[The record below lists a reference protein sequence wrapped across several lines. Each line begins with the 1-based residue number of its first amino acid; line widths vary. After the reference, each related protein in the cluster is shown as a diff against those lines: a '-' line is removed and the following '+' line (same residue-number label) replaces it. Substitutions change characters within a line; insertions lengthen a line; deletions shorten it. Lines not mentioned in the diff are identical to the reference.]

1 MLPLLALWVE
11 AHGAA
16 RWVAF
21 AVGRAQLLAGMNE
34 IIVDVYSMQAA
45 LLMPPPT
52 VPTPSAAATDA
63 RHPQAASSQPT
74 DGDDAARATKRA
86 KPSEPAPAA
95 TADTASHHSELKLHA
110 ARSDSIDSLFD
121 GVFLSTAALPPS
133 APDAASRQLAVV
145 PYDGA
150 RSDAKVELLR
160 TTVKNLLE
168 VRARPAG
175 RLRGS
180 TGGLD
185 SKASLLALRL
195 QADKIL
201 AQIESFWSYT
211 EIMLEKAT
219 QMREHLEV
227 FVDVNSH
234 TSPSPGMHQRFCE
247 RINQYERFWNVLR
260 ALCDK

>member
-1 MLPLLALWVE
+1 MAQELAQGCSAVTRSAVATLPPQSCPYCIPFPSAVFCTHSAIDSALCERVRCQRE
-11 AHGAA
+11 SVACARTKPRHSVAFRAAAACPVVGDAHGAA
-16 RWVAF
+16 RSVAF

-150 RSDAKVELLR
+150 RSDAKIELLR

-168 VRARPAG
+168 VRARPAS
-175 RLRGS
+175 GS
-180 TGGLD
+180 TPRLD
-185 SKASLLALRL
+185 R
-195 QADKIL
+195 
-201 AQIESFWSYT
+201 
-211 EIMLEKAT
+211 
-219 QMREHLEV
+219 
-227 FVDVNSH
+227 
-234 TSPSPGMHQRFCE
+234 
-247 RINQYERFWNVLR
+247 R
-260 ALCDK
+260 ARQ

>member
-1 MLPLLALWVE
+1 ME
-11 AHGAA
+11 RGAA
-16 RWVAF
+16 RWGAF

-52 VPTPSAAATDA
+52 VPTPSAAATDT

-150 RSDAKVELLR
+150 RSDAKIELLR

-168 VRARPAG
+168 VRARQAG

-180 TGGLD
+180 TVRHHCLLCGCRLTK
-185 SKASLLALRL
+185 SWLKLKASGLTRRSCLRRPHRCASIWRPL
-195 QADKIL
+195 
-201 AQIESFWSYT
+201 WT
-211 EIMLEKAT
+211 
-219 QMREHLEV
+219 
-227 FVDVNSH
+227 
-234 TSPSPGMHQRFCE
+234 
-247 RINQYERFWNVLR
+247 
-260 ALCDK
+260 